1 MKLFIPELGTQLQLT
16 KAHSFKIE
24 YEQRNNSIIADYSP
38 ELWTEYQKLDKDY
51 WNIYYYFNGTNRSRT
66 LSEAY
71 EALKKFKNEKPC
83 FITLPKNTVLEV
95 DRIYIRQGSAQ
106 YSSVTFKIRG
116 KKVLRF
122 WLTLSDVNKIDCN
135 IVGAPDENR
144 AKNIPRM
151 SIGG

>member
-16 KAHSFKIE
+16 KAHSVKIE
-24 YEQRNNSIIADYSP
+24 YERRNSIIADCSP
-38 ELWTEYQKLDKDY
+38 ELWAEYQKLDKDY
-51 WNIYYYFNGTNRSRT
+51 WTICYNFNSANRGHA

-135 IVGAPDENR
+135 IWGT
-144 AKNIPRM
+144 
-151 SIGG
+151 